1 MLPVGSLVNAAAI
14 IVGGA
19 IGLALHGRFPARIR
33 LIVFQALGLSV
44 MVIGMQMALKMTQ
57 PLLVIFSLI
66 IGGIVGELL
75 DIESFL
81 ERVGNRV
88 KRMAKSQNTLFTDG
102 LVTASLIFCIGSM
115 AILGAFDEG
124 LRGDPNILFTKAML
138 DGFASIALASTYGA
152 GVLLSCVPVF
162 LYQFS
167 LTLLAGS
174 VQQFFTPELIT
185 QLTATGGVLILGI
198 GVNLLEILRIRL
210 SNLLPSLVI
219 VVILSMIFS

>member
-19 IGLALHGRFPARIR
+19 IGLALHGRFPARAR

-44 MVIGMQMALKMTQ
+44 IVIGMQMALKMTQ

-66 IGGIVGELL
+66 IGGLIGELL
-75 DIESFL
+75 DIEDFL
-81 ERVGNRV
+81 ERMGNRV
-88 KRMAKSQNTLFTDG
+88 KRLTKSQNNLFTDG
-102 LVTASLIFCIGSM
+102 LVTAMLIFCVGSM

-124 LRGDPNILFTKAML
+124 LRGDPKILFTKAML
-138 DGFASIALASTYGA
+138 DGFTSIALASTYGA
-152 GVLLSCVPVF
+152 GVLLSSIPVF

-198 GVNLLEILRIRL
+198 GLNLLELLRIRL

-219 VVILSMIFS
+219 VVILSMIFT

>member
-19 IGLALHGRFPARIR
+19 IGLALHGRFPARAR

-44 MVIGMQMALKMTQ
+44 IVIGMQMALKMTQ

-66 IGGIVGELL
+66 IGGVIGELL
-75 DIESFL
+75 NIEDFL
-81 ERVGNRV
+81 ERMGNRV
-88 KRMAKSQNTLFTDG
+88 KRLTKSQNNLFTDG
-102 LVTASLIFCIGSM
+102 LVTAMLIFCVGSM

-124 LRGDPNILFTKAML
+124 LRGDPKILFTKAML
-138 DGFASIALASTYGA
+138 DGFTSIALASTYGA
-152 GVLLSCVPVF
+152 GVLLSSIPVF

-198 GVNLLEILRIRL
+198 GVNLLELLRIRL

-219 VVILSMIFS
+219 VVILSMVFT